1 MKKLFVGVLAIASMV
16 ACMNEETVRVQDP
29 AAIGFEANW
38 VENATRADVAVDPS
52 TTTTSLE
59 GFDVW
64 GFMDSPAGKVFEGE
78 DVTGSQGNF
87 SYVNTQY
94 WIPGHDYYFAA
105 LAPMNSANWNL
116 NTEAANI
123 YGAGIVDFHNV
134 DGTEDLLYAA
144 KMLSTKGLK
153 AGEAPENGVVKLQFS
168 HLLSK
173 VKFTFTNGFDNE
185 NAKIDVKNV
194 RMEVPAFASINL
206 AVENWW
212 DNNDW
217 TLAEGKT
224 TLAFGDACAN
234 TGIRVKQETANER
247 LTIPAD
253 ATQKYTVTFDVVFYQ
268 GAVVAYEG
276 KKTVTIENVALEM
289 GKAYN
294 FKAELNASN
303 IMADGTELLPI
314 VFDVEEVKDWV
325 TAETP
330 DVNVQEAELR
340 AALLLGGEVTLT
352 EDLVIT
358 EPLVVAAGASSVINL
373 NGKNIINETKT
384 LEYGKGEAIVVYG
397 DLVING
403 EGRVKGS
410 TRAVWAR
417 GNDGATV
424 TINGGTYE
432 GCEAGYAEGG
442 NSVIYASSGNV
453 VNIYGGTVKAL
464 AADKTSYANKTEGVY
479 AALNVA
485 DNNGMINVYGGSFY
499 KQNPAAPGTEPAA
512 WNAKNPNGFVA
523 EGYFVELVDDYY
535 VVSDTQ
541 VVAKAEEFAE
551 ALKADAETISVK
563 LAGDLDVAISSLGTM
578 TGGSGEY
585 KLGGENTKNIT
596 IDLNGKKLNITTTYW
611 SNLGAKNNNAVFT
624 IKNGTMT
631 SSQATGTWNS
641 YDLTFSNCNYVIE
654 DVDFLKAIAFDNAG
668 KSVSLKKVTITESHD
683 YYAMW
688 ITAEGQNVTID
699 GLTVNSLGRGI
710 KIDEQYVGAP
720 AKVTLNVK
728 NSKFTTAKKGA
739 IMVKSAAGAE
749 INVEN
754 INIAYVAKDT
764 EFAVWV
770 DEDSAAYADLVVV
783 NGALV
788 KVEGA
793 KDTVASSAT
802 ELAEAVQNGAKN
814 VYLENGT
821 YTLASYPAGLKLVG
835 CGDNVV
841 LDATGKKY
849 GVNGDVTI
857 ENVKLLFSNAN
868 YTGFQHTNVESYK
881 NCTIVGQPFLYG
893 NDVTFEGC
901 TFEQA
906 SADAYNVWTYGA
918 KNVKFVDCVFNC
930 AGKSVLIYTES
941 GDGQKVLFEGCT
953 LNASAPVTG
962 KAAIE
967 IDSSLIQGEFNVVI
981 NDTEANDFANGNV
994 SGNSLWNNKKGSKTN
1009 ITVDG
1014 VKVL

>member
-1 MKKLFVGVLAIASMV
+1 M
-16 ACMNEETVRVQDP
+16 QDP

-38 VENATRADVAVDPS
+38 VENATRANEAVDPS
-52 TTTTSLE
+52 TTTTSLT

-116 NTEAANI
+116 NTKAANP

-185 NAKIDVKNV
+185 NAKIDVKDV

-268 GAVVAYEG
+268 GAVVAYKG
-276 KKTVTIENVALEM
+276 TKTVTIENVALEM

-373 NGKNIINETKT
+373 NKHSIINNTKT
-384 LEYGKGEAIVVYG
+384 LEYGKGEGIVVYG

-403 EGRVKGS
+403 EGLVKGS

-432 GCEAGYAEGG
+432 GCEDGYAEGG

-512 WNAKNPNGFVA
+512 WNAAHPNGFVA
-523 EGYFVELVDDYY
+523 DGYFVALVDDYY

-541 VVAKAEEFAE
+541 VVATAEEFAA
-551 ALKADAETISVK
+551 ALKADTQKINVK
-563 LAGDLDVAISSLGTM
+563 LANDIEVAISAIGTTASGDAKQM
-578 TGGSGEY
+578 GGA
-585 KLGGENTKNIT
+585 NTEAIT
-596 IDLNGKKLNITTTYW
+596 IDLNGNKLNLTTTYL
-611 SNLGAKNNNAVFT
+611 SVLGAKNSDAIVT

-631 SSQATGTWNS
+631 SSQTTGTWDS
-641 YDLTFSNCNYVIE
+641 YDLSFSNCNYAFENVVFE
-654 DVDFLKAIAFDNAG
+654 KAIALEAAN
-668 KSVSLKKVTITESHD
+668 KSYNLKNVTINETHD

-688 ITAEGQNVTID
+688 ITAEGQNVAID
-699 GLTVNSLGRGI
+699 GLTVESAGRGI
-710 KIDEQYVGAP
+710 KIDEQYVGTP
-720 AKVTLNVK
+720 AKVTLTVK

-739 IMVKSAAGAE
+739 IMVKSKAGAV
-749 INVEN
+749 INAEKLD
-754 INIAYVAKDT
+754 ITGVAADT
-764 EFAVWV
+764 KNAVWV
-770 DEDSAAYADLVVV
+770 DADSATYFDLVTV
-783 NGALV
+783 NGAT
-788 KVEGA
+788 KRQE
-793 KDTVASSAT
+793 
-802 ELAEAVQNGAKN
+802 
-814 VYLENGT
+814 
-821 YTLASYPAGLKLVG
+821 
-835 CGDNVV
+835 
-841 LDATGKKY
+841 
-849 GVNGDVTI
+849 
-857 ENVKLLFSNAN
+857 
-868 YTGFQHTNVESYK
+868 
-881 NCTIVGQPFLYG
+881 
-893 NDVTFEGC
+893 
-901 TFEQA
+901 
-906 SADAYNVWTYGA
+906 
-918 KNVKFVDCVFNC
+918 
-930 AGKSVLIYTES
+930 
-941 GDGQKVLFEGCT
+941 
-953 LNASAPVTG
+953 
-962 KAAIE
+962 
-967 IDSSLIQGEFNVVI
+967 
-981 NDTEANDFANGNV
+981 
-994 SGNSLWNNKKGSKTN
+994 
-1009 ITVDG
+1009 
-1014 VKVL
+1014 

>member
-38 VENATRADVAVDPS
+38 VEKATRADVAVDPS
-52 TTTTSLE
+52 TTTATLE

-64 GFMDSPAGKVFEGE
+64 GFMDSVDGKVFVGE

-87 SYVNTQY
+87 TYVNTQY

-105 LAPMNSANWNL
+105 LAPMNSANWKL
-116 NTEAANI
+116 NTGAANT

-185 NAKIDVKNV
+185 NAKIDVKDV

-384 LEYGKGEAIVVYG
+384 LEYGKGEGIVVYG

-403 EGRVKGS
+403 EGLVKGS

-432 GCEAGYAEGG
+432 GCEDGYAEGG

-512 WNAKNPNGFVA
+512 WNAAHANGFVA
-523 EGYFVELVDDYY
+523 DGYFSTLLGDYY
-535 VVSDTQ
+535 VV
-541 VVAKAEEFAE
+541 
-551 ALKADAETISVK
+551 ADAQ
-563 LAGDLDVAISSLGTM
+563 LVA
-578 TGGSGEY
+578 
-585 KLGGENTKNIT
+585 
-596 IDLNGKKLNITTTYW
+596 
-611 SNLGAKNNNAVFT
+611 
-624 IKNGTMT
+624 
-631 SSQATGTWNS
+631 
-641 YDLTFSNCNYVIE
+641 
-654 DVDFLKAIAFDNAG
+654 
-668 KSVSLKKVTITESHD
+668 
-683 YYAMW
+683 
-688 ITAEGQNVTID
+688 TAD
-699 GLTVNSLGRGI
+699 
-710 KIDEQYVGAP
+710 
-720 AKVTLNVK
+720 
-728 NSKFTTAKKGA
+728 
-739 IMVKSAAGAE
+739 
-749 INVEN
+749 
-754 INIAYVAKDT
+754 
-764 EFAVWV
+764 
-770 DEDSAAYADLVVV
+770 
-783 NGALV
+783 
-788 KVEGA
+788 
-793 KDTVASSAT
+793 
-802 ELAEAVQNGAKN
+802 ELAAAVENGAKKL
-814 VYLENGT
+814 YLLDGT
-821 YTLASYPAGLKLVG
+821 YTFAKYPAGVELVG
-835 CGDNVV
+835 YGDNVV
-841 LDATGKKY
+841 FDLQGKVY
-849 GVNGDVTI
+849 GVNGGDVAI
-857 ENVKLLFSNAN
+857 ENVKLVFSNDN
-868 YTGFQHTNVESYK
+868 YKGFQHTNVESYK

-901 TFEQA
+901 TFEQT
-906 SADAYNVWTYGA
+906 SANAYNVWTYGA
-918 KNVKFVDCVFNC
+918 KAVKFVDCVFNS
-930 AGKSVLIYTES
+930 AGKSVLIYAEGTS
-941 GDGQKVLFEGCT
+941 KGQVALFEGCT
-953 LNASAPVTG
+953 LNASAPVEG

-967 IDSSLIQGEFNVVI
+967 IDSSLIKGVYDITI
-981 NDTEANDFANGNV
+981 NDTTATGFANGNV
-994 SGNSLWNNKKGSKTN
+994 SGDSLWNNKKGDKAT